1 MVLGCQRSSGTG
13 NKKLAADEELELD
26 ELELKPDEL
35 ELDPL
40 EPGLEKSTELLEL
53 RLDEPGFELETFTES
68 LEPWLEL
75 KLEGLV
81 FGGGSPP
88 PPHADN
94 PNKKAKRN
102 NTVGRCISVFS
113 II

>member
-68 LEPWLEL
+68 LEP
-75 KLEGLV
+75 
-81 FGGGSPP
+81 
-88 PPHADN
+88 
-94 PNKKAKRN
+94 
-102 NTVGRCISVFS
+102 
-113 II
+113 